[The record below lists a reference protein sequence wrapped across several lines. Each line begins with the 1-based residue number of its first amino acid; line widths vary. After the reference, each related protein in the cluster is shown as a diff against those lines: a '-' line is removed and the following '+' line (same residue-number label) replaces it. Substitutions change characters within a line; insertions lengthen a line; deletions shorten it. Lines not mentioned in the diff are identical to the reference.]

1 MKTIKLLLALLL
13 FSGFTMAQNG
23 IIKGR
28 IVDTDQQPLPGA
40 NIILNNSIRLGTVSD
55 VNGEYFFNKLKAG
68 EYTLEVSYI
77 GFSGSVVTVVIEDG
91 QTLAQNFVLEAGIDL
106 EEIVINSRLVGETKA
121 LNTQKN
127 AINITNIV
135 SSEQLERFP
144 DANIG
149 DALKRIPGINVQY
162 DQGEARFGNI
172 RGTAPELNSITIN
185 GERIPSA
192 EAEIRSVQ
200 LDLVSSDMIETVEYN
215 KAVTPDM
222 DADAIGGS
230 VNLVTK
236 QAPYKSEFSGKIGTG
251 WNFVADKMSFK
262 GSLAY
267 SDRFLDDKLGVVLS
281 LSAYDN
287 KLGSDDLEGEWG
299 YDDANGNDLF
309 DSGETVAPTEIQTRQ
324 YYLERFRQSYSTAF
338 DYKFNERHQIFF
350 NGIYNKRNDW
360 ENRYRLEVKD
370 IEDNGDGTYATEL
383 VRQTKFG
390 VEDNKYARL
399 EDQRMMSFGLG
410 GDHLFGKMKMDWM
423 VAYSKASEERP
434 NERYI
439 EYEAEDDIQLDL
451 TNMEEP
457 AFSYSYPT
465 NYGNFTD
472 AWEFGELTEEYQY
485 TDEIDMNFRA
495 NFEVSLLSGDYANKL
510 KFGVRYRGKE
520 KKRDNWFKEYS
531 PVDEDVFNNLVLANL
546 KDVSKDD
553 YMAGDYQLGSYV
565 DPEIS
570 DKIDLYDENDF
581 EEELDPSEEAGDFE
595 ATEDIIAG
603 YLMLT
608 QNIKEN
614 FTIIA
619 GIRVEQTMLEYQG
632 KIWDNDNETLTAT
645 DKMDEDYM
653 SILPGL
659 HLNYKLSKNSNARF
673 AWTNTIARP
682 NYFDL
687 VPYVEIDR
695 DDSEISFG
703 NPNLEPTKSMN
714 FDLMYEHF
722 FKSIGIAS
730 AGVFYKDLKN
740 VIGYEFQS
748 DYVYGA
754 DTYDQARRPENIA
767 DATLYGFEAA
777 FSRRLD
783 FLPSFLRNITFY
795 GNYTYV
801 KSKLSDIEIPGRENE
816 DIPLSGSPEH
826 TYNMSLAYDTK
837 KIDVRVSFNHASA
850 FINTND
856 DGGIGEE
863 KFYDF
868 YYDKVNYLDVNANY
882 SINDKWKVY
891 LNANNLLN
899 QPLRTYWGE
908 SERTAQAEYYGIKF
922 QLGLKFKF

>member
-1 MKTIKLLLALLL
+1 MKTIKLVLIFLLL
-13 FSGFTMAQNG
+13 SGFAMAQNG

-28 IVDTDQQPLPGA
+28 VVDTDQQPLPGA
-40 NIILNNSIRLGTVSD
+40 NIILNNSFRLGTVSN
-55 VNGEYFFNKLKAG
+55 VNGEYFFNRLPAG
-68 EYTLEVSYI
+68 EYSIEVSYI
-77 GFSGSVVTVVIEDG
+77 GFAGQSQTITIEEGKTFVV
-91 QTLAQNFVLEAGIDL
+91 NFELEAGIEL
-106 EEIVINSRLVGETKA
+106 EEVVINSRLVGESKA

-230 VNLVTK
+230 VNLITK
-236 QAPYKSEFSGKIGTG
+236 QAPYKSQLSGKIGTG
-251 WNFVADKMSFK
+251 WNFVADKMSFR
-262 GSLAY
+262 GSLSY
-267 SDRFLDDKLGVVLS
+267 SDRFLNDKLGMVLG
-281 LSAYDN
+281 LSVYDN
-287 KLGSDDLEGEWG
+287 KLGSDNIEAEWD
-299 YDDANGNDLF
+299 YEDNNSNDLY
-309 DSGETVAPTEIQTRQ
+309 DAGDDVYTSEIQNRQ
-324 YYLERFRQSYSTAF
+324 YYLERFRQSYSASF
-338 DYKFNERHQIFF
+338 DYKFNERHQLYF
-350 NGIYNKRNDW
+350 NGIYNKRDDW

-370 IEDNGDGTYATEL
+370 IEDNGDGTFATEL

-390 VEDNKYARL
+390 IEDNKYSRL

-410 GDHLFGKMKMDWM
+410 GEHLFGKMKIDWM
-423 VAYSKASEERP
+423 AAYSKASEERP

-439 EYEAEDDIQLDL
+439 EYEAEDDIILDL
-451 TNMEEP
+451 SNMEEP
-457 AFSYSYPT
+457 AFTYSDPA
-465 NYGNFTD
+465 NYGDFTS

-485 TDEIDMNFRA
+485 TEEIDMNFRL
-495 NFEVSLLSGDYANKL
+495 NFELPLLTGDYANKL

-520 KKRDNWFKEYS
+520 KKRDNWFREYE
-531 PVDEDVFNNLVLANL
+531 PVDEDAFNALVLANL
-546 KDVSKDD
+546 EDISKDD
-553 YMAGDYQLGSYV
+553 FMAGDYELGQFV
-565 DPEIS
+565 DREIS
-570 DKIDLYDENDF
+570 DKIDLNSADF
-581 EEELDPSEEAGDFE
+581 DGELDESEEAGDFD

-608 QNIKEN
+608 QDIKEK

-619 GIRVEQTMLEYQG
+619 GVRLEQTNLEYQG
-632 KIWDNDNETLTAT
+632 KQWDNDNELLTST
-645 DKMDEDYM
+645 PKEDDSYL

-659 HLNYKLSKNSNARF
+659 HLNYALNKNSNVRF

-695 DDSEISFG
+695 DDSEIKFG
-703 NPNLEPTKSMN
+703 NPELEPTKSMN
-714 FDLMYEHF
+714 FDLMYEYF
-722 FKSIGIAS
+722 FKSIGLAS
-730 AGVFYKDLKN
+730 AGFFYKDLTD
-740 VIGYEFQS
+740 VIGAEYQS
-748 DYVYGA
+748 DYLYGA
-754 DTYDQARRPENIA
+754 DIYDQARKPVNIA
-767 DATLYGFEAA
+767 DATLFGIEAA

-783 FLPSFLRNITFY
+783 FLPSFLKNITFY

-801 KSKLSDIEIPGRENE
+801 KSKLDNIEISGREDD

-826 TYNMSLAYDTK
+826 TYNLSLAYDTK
-837 KIDVRVSFNHASA
+837 KLDVRVSFNHASD
-850 FINTND
+850 FLNIND
-856 DGGIGEE
+856 DGGIGSEA
-863 KFYDF
+863 FYDV
-868 YYDKVNYLDVNANY
+868 YYDKVNYLDVNADY
-882 SINDKWKVY
+882 SITENWMVY

-908 SERTAQAEYYGIKF
+908 SERTMQAEYYGIKF